1 MNNELKTIIAIISI
15 MIAVFII
22 VLLLISG
29 VNLSEIEI
37 HRGIKLN

>member
-22 VLLLISG
+22 VSLLIGGADISG
-29 VNLSEIEI
+29 IEI
-37 HRGIKLN
+37 HKGIKLN

>member
-22 VLLLISG
+22 VLLLIGGVDLSG
-29 VNLSEIEI
+29 MEI

>member
-1 MNNELKTIIAIISI
+1 MNNDLKTIIAIISI
-15 MIAVFII
+15 MTAVFII

-29 VNLSEIEI
+29 VNLSGMEI